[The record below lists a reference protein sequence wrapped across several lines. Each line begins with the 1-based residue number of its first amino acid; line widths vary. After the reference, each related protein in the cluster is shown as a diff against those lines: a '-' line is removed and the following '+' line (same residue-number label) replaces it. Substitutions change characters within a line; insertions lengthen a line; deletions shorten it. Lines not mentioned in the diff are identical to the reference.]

1 MDNFVGVPPQSCLW
15 LDGAFAPYFYPFST
29 VFLKTLKITK
39 KMGLEDMVKP
49 SLLQRQKRRDKRL
62 HEEVIEVGRGRG
74 GKKFKVYREEGYKTF
89 YAKNFVEAFPPN
101 ISITPL
107 GSSTFFDDKLGCLK
121 RFLMSH
127 VGQNWDIVFS
137 KLNNVLD
144 GRSLQGLHII
154 GHIWDFVERNENKK
168 RIKRRQKSLKK
179 NFLSLREVMKRC
191 SAWLNL
197 RKIVRSNQH
206 VISKASHRPSH
217 ILACHRPIQ

>member
-1 MDNFVGVPPQSCLW
+1 
-15 LDGAFAPYFYPFST
+15 
-29 VFLKTLKITK
+29 
-39 KMGLEDMVKP
+39 MGLEDMVKP

-127 VGQNWDIVFS
+127 VGQRWDTVFS
-137 KLNNVLD
+137 KLNSVLD
-144 GRSLQGLHII
+144 TRSLQGQHIVD
-154 GHIWDFVERNENKK
+154 HLWDFVERDVEIVNGKITCKGRNRTFEWRETRPNKYPYYFYVHPETGILC
-168 RIKRRQKSLKK
+168 RFFPPKK
-179 NFLSLREVMKRC
+179 EICPKKARYKK
-191 SAWLNL
+191 ANL
-197 RKIVRSNQH
+197 RPLYAYNNIFFSYYFIEFYTNNLLSN
-206 VISKASHRPSH
+206 I
-217 ILACHRPIQ
+217 INF